1 MNPASGIVAAMALL
15 TVKDIEATRA
25 RIAPHLVVTPVH
37 VWRGREIEALL
48 GPETTP
54 VLKLELFQRTGTFKP
69 RGALNV
75 MLNSDPEA
83 LARGVTAVSAGNHA
97 IAVAFAAQ
105 RLGLSAKVVMLASAN
120 PFRVAAARAYGAEV
134 EIAPDGAS
142 AFARV
147 EQIQAEEGRA
157 FVHPFEG
164 IFTSLGTA
172 TLGAEWV
179 RQTEPMDAVIVP
191 IGGGG
196 LMGGVSAA
204 VKRYSPGT
212 EVIGVEPVGADV
224 MHLSF
229 AAGSPQR
236 MDRIDTIADSLAPP
250 MTTPLSFEL
259 CRENVDRL
267 VLIDD
272 DQMRAAMGLLFRDMK
287 LAVEPAGAAAT
298 AALVGP
304 LREEL
309 SGRRVGLM
317 VCGSNIDPDTFF
329 GQISSS
335 SR

>member
-1 MNPASGIVAAMALL
+1 MTAL

-25 RIAPHLVVTPVH
+25 RIAPHLLVTPVH
-37 VWRGREIEALL
+37 AWRGREIEALL
-48 GPETTP
+48 GPDTTP
-54 VLKLELFQRTGTFKP
+54 VLKLELFQRTGTFKA
-69 RGALNV
+69 RGAINV
-75 MLNSDPEA
+75 MLNLDPKA

-105 RLGLSAKVVMLASAN
+105 RLGVSAKVVMLASAN
-120 PFRVAAARAYGAEV
+120 RFRVEAARAYGAEV

-142 AFARV
+142 GFARV

-179 RQTEPMDAVIVP
+179 RQTGPMDAVIVP

-204 VKRYSPGT
+204 FKRYSPGT

-224 MHLSF
+224 MHRSF
-229 AAGSPQR
+229 AAGAPQR
-236 MDRIDTIADSLAPP
+236 MDKIDTIADSLAPP

-259 CRENVDRL
+259 CRDNVDRL
-267 VLIDD
+267 VRIDD
-272 DQMRAAMGLLFRDMK
+272 DQMRAAMGLLFRDAK

-298 AALVGP
+298 AALIGP

-309 SGRRVGLM
+309 GGRRVGLM

-329 GQISSS
+329 GQISSAGS
-335 SR
+335 